1 MRILCAL
8 TYYRPYTSGLTI
20 YVQRLAT
27 ALARRGHSVTVLTS
41 QYDPSL
47 PLTELLDGVRVVR
60 APVLARV
67 SKGVIMPTIGWLA
80 TSLALQ
86 HDAMS
91 LHLPQFDA
99 PGLALRGRLLRQ
111 PVVLTYH
118 SDLQL
123 PFSMLNTVANRV
135 IDAANLV
142 AGTLATRIVAYT
154 QDFADHSPYLRRFRE
169 KIVVIPP
176 PVEVAEVSPEAIAAF
191 RERWN
196 LRGPVIGMA
205 ARLAAEKG
213 VEVLLRA
220 LPKVLAVHPEARV
233 LFAGPHENVLGEEAY
248 AQRLAPEFA
257 RFARHWTF
265 LGTLDPREMAAFFPN
280 LDVLVVPSLNST
292 ETFGL
297 VQVEAM
303 LCGTPAIAS
312 ALPGVRQPVH
322 QTGMGEVV
330 PIGDSD
336 ALAAAIL
343 RVIEL
348 KQRYLRPRD
357 AIAARFS
364 TEKTAAEY
372 ERLFEELRRPAR
384 ARPPAHP

>member
-27 ALARRGHSVTVLTS
+27 ALARRGHTVTVLTS

-47 PLTELLDGVRVVR
+47 PRLELMDGVRVVR

-67 SKGVIMPTIGWLA
+67 SKGVIMPTFGWLA
-80 TSLALQ
+80 SALALQ

-99 PGLALRGRLLRQ
+99 PGLALRGRLLDQ

-123 PFSMLNTVANRV
+123 PPGLLNQVANRV
-135 IDAANLV
+135 VDTANLA
-142 AGTLATRIVAYT
+142 AGALATRIVAYT
-154 QDFADHSPYLRRFRE
+154 QDFADHSPYLRRFRD
-169 KIVVIPP
+169 KLVVIPP
-176 PVEVAEVSPEAIAAF
+176 PVEVVSVTPAEILAF
-191 RERWN
+191 RERWAI
-196 LRGPVIGMA
+196 RGPVIGMVT
-205 ARLAAEKG
+205 RLAAEKG
-213 VEVLLRA
+213 VEVLLHA
-220 LPKVLAVHPEARV
+220 LPRVFNSYPNARV
-233 LFAGPHENVLGEEAY
+233 MFAGTYQNVLGEEAY
-248 AQRLAPEFA
+248 AQRLEPLLE
-257 RFARHWTF
+257 RYRDRWTF
-265 LGTLDPREMAAFFPN
+265 LGNLSQKELATFFPN
-280 LDVLVVPSLNST
+280 LDVIVVPSLNST

-303 LCGTPAIAS
+303 LSGTPSIAS

-330 PIGDSD
+330 PIGDSE
-336 ALAAAIL
+336 ALAAALL
-343 RVIEL
+343 RVL
-348 KQRYLRPRD
+348 GRRADYVRPR
-357 AIAARFS
+357 AEIAAKFS
-364 TEKTAAEY
+364 TDKTAEQY
-372 ERLFEELRRPAR
+372 EQLFAKLKG
-384 ARPPAHP
+384 

>member
-20 YVQRLAT
+20 YVERLAT
-27 ALARRGHSVTVLTS
+27 ALVRRGHTVTVLTS

-47 PLTELLDGVRVVR
+47 PRQEEMEGVRVVR
-60 APVLARV
+60 APVAARV
-67 SKGVIMPTIGWLA
+67 SKGVIMPTFGGIA
-80 TSLALQ
+80 TALALS

-99 PGLALRGRLLRQ
+99 PGLALRGRLQRQ

-123 PFSMLNTVANRV
+123 PPGLLNRVANRV
-135 IDAANLV
+135 VDIANLT
-142 AGTLATRIVAYT
+142 AGRLATRIVAYT
-154 QDFADHSPYLRRFRE
+154 RDFADHSPFLSRFSQ
-169 KIVVIPP
+169 KIEVIPP
-176 PVEVAEVSPEAIAAF
+176 PVEVTMVSAEEVSAF

-220 LPKVLAVHPEARV
+220 LPTILERYPNAQV
-233 LFAGPHENVLGEEAY
+233 LFAGPYEQVLGEANY
-248 AQRLAPEFA
+248 ARRLAPEFA
-257 RFARHWTF
+257 RFGRHWTF
-265 LGTLDPREMAAFFPN
+265 LGTLDARAMATFFSN

-303 LCGTPAIAS
+303 LCGTPAVAS
-312 ALPGVRQPVH
+312 ALPGVRQPVY

-330 PIGDSD
+330 PIGDD
-336 ALAAAIL
+336 AALAAALL

-348 KQRYLRPRD
+348 RERYQRPREQ
-357 AIAARFS
+357 IAALFS
-364 TEKTAAEY
+364 TERTAIEY
-372 ERLFEELRRPAR
+372 ERLFETLRATS
-384 ARPPAHP
+384 

>member
-20 YVQRLAT
+20 YVERLAT
-27 ALARRGHSVTVLTS
+27 ALVRRGHSVTVLTS

-47 PLTELLDGVRVVR
+47 PLREELNGVRVVR
-60 APVLARV
+60 APVVARV
-67 SKGVIMPTIGWLA
+67 SKGVIMPTFGWIA
-80 TSLALQ
+80 TSLAIQ

-99 PGLALRGRLLRQ
+99 PGLALRGRILRQ

-135 IDAANLV
+135 VDGANLA
-142 AGTLATRIVAYT
+142 AGALATRVVAYT
-154 QDFADHSPYLRRFRE
+154 QDFADHSPFLRRFRD

-176 PVEVAEVSPEAIAAF
+176 PVEVAAATPEQVRGF

-213 VEVLLRA
+213 VEVLLKA
-220 LPKVLAVHPEARV
+220 LPRVLAVHPEARV
-233 LFAGPHENVLGEEAY
+233 LFAGPFENVLGEEHY
-248 AQRLAPEFA
+248 ARRLAPEFA
-257 RFARHWTF
+257 RFGRHWTF
-265 LGTLDPREMAAFFPN
+265 LGTLGPEEMGAFFPN

-303 LCGTPAIAS
+303 LCGTPSIAA

-348 KQRYLRPRD
+348 RDRYIRPR
-357 AIAARFS
+357 AEIEAKFS
-364 TEKTAAEY
+364 TEKTAIEY
-372 ERLFEELRRPAR
+372 ERLFEQLQR
-384 ARPPAHP
+384 

>member
-20 YVQRLAT
+20 YVERLAT
-27 ALARRGHSVTVLTS
+27 ALVRRGHTVTVLTS

-47 PLTELLDGVRVVR
+47 PRQEEMEGVRVVR
-60 APVLARV
+60 APVAARV
-67 SKGVIMPTIGWLA
+67 SKGVIMPTFGGIA
-80 TSLALQ
+80 TALALS

-99 PGLALRGRLLRQ
+99 PGLALRGRLQRQ

-123 PFSMLNTVANRV
+123 PPGLLNRVANRV
-135 IDAANLV
+135 VDIANLT
-142 AGTLATRIVAYT
+142 AGRLATRIVAYT
-154 QDFADHSPYLRRFRE
+154 RDFADHSPFLSRFSQ
-169 KIVVIPP
+169 KIEVIPP
-176 PVEVAEVSPEAIAAF
+176 PVEVTMVGAEEVSAF

-220 LPKVLAVHPEARV
+220 LPTILERYPNAQV
-233 LFAGPHENVLGEEAY
+233 LFAGPYEQVLGEANY
-248 AQRLAPEFA
+248 ARRLAPEFA
-257 RFARHWTF
+257 RFGRHWTF
-265 LGTLDPREMAAFFPN
+265 LGTLDARAMATFFSN

-303 LCGTPAIAS
+303 LCGTPAVAS
-312 ALPGVRQPVH
+312 ALPGVRQPVY

-330 PIGDSD
+330 PFGDAA
-336 ALAAAIL
+336 ALAAALL
-343 RVIEL
+343 RVI
-348 KQRYLRPRD
+348 
-357 AIAARFS
+357 
-364 TEKTAAEY
+364 
-372 ERLFEELRRPAR
+372 
-384 ARPPAHP
+384 

>member
-1 MRILCAL
+1 MKLLCAL

-20 YVQRLAT
+20 YVERLAT
-27 ALARRGHSVTVLTS
+27 ALTRRGHSVTVLTS

-47 PLTELLDGVRVVR
+47 PQRESIDGVHVVR
-60 APVLARV
+60 APVIARV
-67 SKGVIMPTIGWLA
+67 SKGVIMPTFGALA
-80 TSLALQ
+80 TALALQ

-99 PGLALRGRLLRQ
+99 PGLALRGRLRRQ

-123 PFSMLNTVANRV
+123 PPGLFNRVANHV
-135 IDAANLV
+135 VDAANTA
-142 AGTLATRIVAYT
+142 AGLLATRIVAYT
-154 QDFADHSPYLRRFRE
+154 EDFAAHSPYLRRFRN
-169 KIVVIPP
+169 KLVVIPP
-176 PVEVAEVSPEAIAAF
+176 PVEVAATTPGEIAAF

-196 LRGPVIGMA
+196 LHGPVIGMA

-220 LPKVLAVHPEARV
+220 LPRVLAHHPGAHV

-248 AQRLAPEFA
+248 AQRLAPAFA
-257 RFARHWTF
+257 QFAAHWTF
-265 LGTLDPREMAAFFPN
+265 LGTLGPHEMAAFFPN

-303 LCGTPAIAS
+303 LSGTPSIAS

-330 PIGDSD
+330 PIGDSE

-348 KQRYLRPRD
+348 RDRYMRPRE
-357 AIAARFS
+357 AIAAKFS
-364 TEKTAAEY
+364 TERTAMEY
-372 ERLFEELRRPAR
+372 ERLFAELRISHMRGR
-384 ARPPAHP
+384 V

>member
-20 YVQRLAT
+20 YVERLAT
-27 ALARRGHSVTVLTS
+27 ALVRRGHSVTVLTS

-47 PLTELLDGVRVVR
+47 PLREELDGVRVVR
-60 APVLARV
+60 APVAARV
-67 SKGVIMPTIGWLA
+67 SKGVIMPTFGWIA

-99 PGLALRGRLLRQ
+99 PGLALRGRILRQ

-135 IDAANLV
+135 VDAANLA
-142 AGTLATRIVAYT
+142 AGALATRVVAYT
-154 QDFADHSPYLRRFRE
+154 QDFADHSPFLRRFCD

-176 PVEVAEVSPEAIAAF
+176 PVEVAPVSPQQVADF

-213 VEVLLRA
+213 VEVLLKA

-233 LFAGPHENVLGEEAY
+233 LFAGPFENVLGEEAY
-248 AQRLAPEFA
+248 ARRLAPEFA
-257 RFARHWTF
+257 RFGRHWTF
-265 LGTLDPREMAAFFPN
+265 LGTLGPEEMGAFFPN

-303 LCGTPAIAS
+303 LCGTPSIAA

-348 KQRYLRPRD
+348 RDRYVRPR
-357 AIAARFS
+357 AEIEAKFS
-364 TEKTAAEY
+364 TDKTAIEY
-372 ERLFEELRRPAR
+372 ERLFQELRS
-384 ARPPAHP
+384 

>member
-20 YVQRLAT
+20 YVERLAT
-27 ALARRGHSVTVLTS
+27 ALVRRGHTVTVLTS

-47 PLTELLDGVRVVR
+47 PRQEEMEGVRIVR
-60 APVLARV
+60 APVAARV
-67 SKGVIMPTIGWLA
+67 SKGVIMPTFGGIA
-80 TSLALQ
+80 TALALS

-99 PGLALRGRLLRQ
+99 PGLALRGRLQRQ

-123 PFSMLNTVANRV
+123 PPGLLNRVANRV
-135 IDAANLV
+135 VDIANIT
-142 AGTLATRIVAYT
+142 AGRLATRIVAYT
-154 QDFADHSPYLRRFRE
+154 RDFADHSPFLRRFSQ
-169 KIVVIPP
+169 KIEVIPP
-176 PVEVAEVSPEAIAAF
+176 PVEVAAVSAEEVSAF

-220 LPKVLAVHPEARV
+220 LPRILEHHPTAQV
-233 LFAGPHENVLGEEAY
+233 LFAGPYEQVLGEADY
-248 AQRLAPEFA
+248 ARRLAPEFA
-257 RFARHWTF
+257 RFGRHWTF
-265 LGTLDPREMAAFFPN
+265 LGTLDARAMATFFSN

-303 LCGTPAIAS
+303 LCGTPAVAS
-312 ALPGVRQPVH
+312 ALPGVRQPVY

-330 PIGDSD
+330 PIGDD
-336 ALAAAIL
+336 AALAAALL

-348 KQRYLRPRD
+348 RERYQRPREHV
-357 AIAARFS
+357 AALFS
-364 TEKTAAEY
+364 TERTAIEY
-372 ERLFEELRRPAR
+372 ERLFETLRAN
-384 ARPPAHP
+384 

>member
-20 YVQRLAT
+20 YVERLAT
-27 ALARRGHSVTVLTS
+27 ALARRGHTVTVLTS

-47 PLTELLDGVRVVR
+47 PRQEEMEGVRVVR

-67 SKGVIMPTIGWLA
+67 SKGVIMPTFGGIA
-80 TSLALQ
+80 TALALS

-99 PGLALRGRLLRQ
+99 PGLALRGRLQRQ

-123 PFSMLNTVANRV
+123 PPGLLNRVANRV
-135 IDAANLV
+135 VDVANLA
-142 AGTLATRIVAYT
+142 AGRLATRIVAYT
-154 QDFADHSPYLRRFRE
+154 RDFADHSPFLRRFNQ
-169 KIVVIPP
+169 KIEVIPP
-176 PVEVAEVSPEAIAAF
+176 PVEVAPVSAEEVTAF
-191 RERWN
+191 RERWS

-213 VEVLLRA
+213 VEILLRA
-220 LPKVLAVHPEARV
+220 LPTILERYPTAQV
-233 LFAGPHENVLGEEAY
+233 LFAGPYEQVLGEADY
-248 AQRLAPEFA
+248 ARRLAPEFA
-257 RFARHWTF
+257 RFGQHWTF
-265 LGTLDPREMAAFFPN
+265 LGTLDARAMAAFFSN

-303 LCGTPAIAS
+303 LCGTPSVAS
-312 ALPGVRQPVH
+312 ALPGVRQPVY

-330 PIGDSD
+330 PIGDSA
-336 ALAAAIL
+336 ALAAALL

-348 KQRYLRPRD
+348 RERYQRPREQV
-357 AIAARFS
+357 AALFS
-364 TEKTAAEY
+364 TERTAIEY
-372 ERLFEELRRPAR
+372 ERLFETLRAN
-384 ARPPAHP
+384 

>member
-20 YVQRLAT
+20 YVERLAT
-27 ALARRGHSVTVLTS
+27 ALVRRGHTVTVLTS

-47 PLTELLDGVRVVR
+47 PRQEEMEGVRVVR
-60 APVLARV
+60 APVAARV
-67 SKGVIMPTIGWLA
+67 SKGVIMPTFGGIA
-80 TSLALQ
+80 TALALS

-99 PGLALRGRLLRQ
+99 PGLALRGRLQRQ

-123 PFSMLNTVANRV
+123 PPGLLNRVANRV
-135 IDAANLV
+135 VDIANLT
-142 AGTLATRIVAYT
+142 AGRLATRIVAYT
-154 QDFADHSPYLRRFRE
+154 RDFADHSPFLSRFSQ
-169 KIVVIPP
+169 KIEVIPP
-176 PVEVAEVSPEAIAAF
+176 PVEVTMVGAEEVSAF

-220 LPKVLAVHPEARV
+220 LPTILERYPNAQV
-233 LFAGPHENVLGEEAY
+233 LFAGPYEQVLGEANY
-248 AQRLAPEFA
+248 ARRLAPEFA
-257 RFARHWTF
+257 RFGRHWTF
-265 LGTLDPREMAAFFPN
+265 LGTLDARAMATFFSN

-303 LCGTPAIAS
+303 LCGTPAVAS
-312 ALPGVRQPVH
+312 ALPGVRQPVY

-330 PIGDSD
+330 PIGDD
-336 ALAAAIL
+336 AALAAALL

-348 KQRYLRPRD
+348 RERYQRPREQ
-357 AIAARFS
+357 IAALFS
-364 TEKTAAEY
+364 TERTAIEY
-372 ERLFEELRRPAR
+372 ERLFETLRATS
-384 ARPPAHP
+384 